1 MNLNILKK
9 KQATKE
15 VKLSL
20 REKKHQANLRKNNG
34 LYFQIGLV
42 ATLFI
47 VFGVFQL
54 KFTMDPIEIEKS
66 PVDIGEVLDIVP
78 VDYIIEEN
86 IQKKVEKQ
94 PVKTQTTS
102 LENPKI
108 IEDDDK
114 DLVETV
120 VNTEVVV
127 VDSAPNIE
135 DVQVIDAPVDV
146 DTIPVSL
153 VSEYPVFPG
162 CDKFEDKKS
171 QAKCFQQKIT
181 KHIIKKFDGDIAADN
196 GLEGELKIMV
206 MFTINH
212 KGDIT
217 DVKARAPHPE
227 LKKEAIKAVSSLPK
241 MSPAKQGYKK
251 VNVTYALPVVFKID

>member
-1 MNLNILKK
+1 MNLNTLKK

-54 KFTMDPIEIEKS
+54 KFTMDPIEIPKTSMEIVEVVPRLFENFEIEKEIPKETVKQVKQKPTETYVEVPDETKILKEILPDE
-66 PVDIGEVLDIVP
+66 PVVENQPSLSVDEVPDIEEYVP
-78 VDYIIEEN
+78 V
-86 IQKKVEKQ
+86 
-94 PVKTQTTS
+94 
-102 LENPKI
+102 
-108 IEDDDK
+108 
-114 DLVETV
+114 
-120 VNTEVVV
+120 
-127 VDSAPNIE
+127 
-135 DVQVIDAPVDV
+135 
-146 DTIPVSL
+146 TIPVSL
-153 VSEYPVFPG
+153 VSEYPIYPG

-171 QAKCFQQKIT
+171 QAKCFQQKIK
-181 KHIIKKFDGDIAADN
+181 KHIVRKFDSDIAAEN

-212 KGDIT
+212 EGDIVN
-217 DVKARAPHPE
+217 VKARAPHPE
-227 LKKEAIKAVSSLPK
+227 LIKEAIKAVSSLPK
-241 MSPAKQGYKK
+241 MKPAKQGYKK
-251 VNVTYALPVVFKID
+251 VNVTYALPVVFRVD

>member
-1 MNLNILKK
+1 MNLNTQKK

-54 KFTMDPIEIEKS
+54 KFTMDPIEIPKA
-66 PVDIGEVLDIVP
+66 PFDIVEVVPRPFGNFEVEKEIPRETVKQVKQKPTEAFKEVPDETVLPLEILPDIP
-78 VDYIIEEN
+78 V
-86 IQKKVEKQ
+86 VEKQ
-94 PVKTQTTS
+94 PS
-102 LENPKI
+102 L
-108 IEDDDK
+108 
-114 DLVETV
+114 
-120 VNTEVVV
+120 
-127 VDSAPNIE
+127 NIE
-135 DVQVIDAPVDV
+135 QVPDLEEEQVV
-146 DTIPVSL
+146 TIPVSL
-153 VSEYPVFPG
+153 VSEYPVYPG
-162 CDKFEDKKS
+162 CDKFEDKES
-171 QAKCFQQKIT
+171 QVKCFQQKIT
-181 KHIIKKFDGDIAADN
+181 KHIVRKFNSDIAAEN
-196 GLEGELKIMV
+196 GLTGELKIMV

-212 KGDIT
+212 EGDIV

-241 MSPAKQGYKK
+241 MKPAKQGYKK
-251 VNVTYALPVVFKID
+251 VNVTYALPVVFRVD